1 MAHLGARRVGSGWR
15 LCEGVRVAD
24 GGGWEGS
31 PAGSVPRRPEEA
43 TGGDPRR
50 QRGPSGC
57 YRYPLIVNGSPRRAT
72 GRLRVALCEGVRV
85 AGGGGWEGSPAI
97 SVPRRPEEASGG
109 DLRRQRGPSGCYRY
123 PLIVN
128 GSPWRAMGRPRVA
141 FTRGGSGS
149 RWQGVGRLTGRQGP
163 KTTRGGHRWRSVA
176 AERSVGMLPRPPDSE
191 WLTSVRD
198 GWAPGGVCARG
209 IWKPAAGGGK
219 AHRPSVSQDDPR
231 RLQVEIR
238 SGREV
243 RRDAID
249 TP

>member
-1 MAHLGARRVGSGWR
+1 LPAAGVGRLTGCLCPKTTRGGFRWR
-15 LCEGVRVAD
+15 
-24 GGGWEGS
+24 S
-31 PAGSVPRRPEEA
+31 EA
-43 TGGDPRR
+43 TEKSVGMLSIPSDSKRFALARDGSAPGGIYAR
-50 QRGPSGC
+50 
-57 YRYPLIVNGSPRRAT
+57 
-72 GRLRVALCEGVRV
+72 GVRV
-85 AGGGGWEGSPAI
+85 AGGGWWEGSPAV

-149 RWQGVGRLTGRQGP
+149 RRRGVGRLTGRQGP

-176 AERSVGMLPRPPDSE
+176 ADRSVGMLPRPPDSE

-198 GWAPGGVCARG
+198 GSAPGGVCARG

-219 AHRPSVSQDDPR
+219 AHRPAVSQDDPR
-231 RLQVEIR
+231 RPQVEI
-238 SGREV
+238 
-243 RRDAID
+243 
-249 TP
+249 